1 MPRHRGH
8 SHPPRDHCTPDSL
21 HGRGHS
27 GACLHRSGWDRT
39 GGIHPCAGRTQ
50 ACTLGEGEA
59 AERNLFVLQRA
70 SPSPTTLT
78 HLTPG
83 YICLTPILPGASQ
96 VMQVAKNLP
105 AKAGD
110 TGDTW
115 VQYLGR
121 KDFLE
126 KEMVNCSSIFAW
138 RIPWTEEPGGLR
150 SMGFQKSDMA
160 EHIHS
165 RTHTHTHT
173 HTPSPRAYHSC
184 LTSPALGKETTY
196 GGPVRWSWVQIL
208 Q

>member
-165 RTHTHTHT
+165 
-173 HTPSPRAYHSC
+173 
-184 LTSPALGKETTY
+184 
-196 GGPVRWSWVQIL
+196 
-208 Q
+208 